1 MLLLKLAYR
10 YLLIIS
16 VCSVLSGCSLLL
28 KNNYGYNEL
37 SDYNESEYEEFI
49 SAFDPTD
56 IKHFKSSDYQYKQ
69 FIELGS
75 DSARKKDLNQP
86 VQILYFNDSILLSYH
101 ANCYAKGTLS
111 GLDWNYENRFDQF
124 PPASAIESSLFDL
137 SLLEITNIYDRITPT
152 KKYTVLVFWS
162 WMLEGVSKDAI
173 SSVLD
178 NRIKNGSNENCEV
191 ILINTDAYWSEKF
204 KEN

>member
-1 MLLLKLAYR
+1 MIHR
-10 YLLIIS
+10 YLLT
-16 VCSVLSGCSLLL
+16 VLVFAWLSGCSLLL
-28 KNNYGYNEL
+28 KNNYGYNEP
-37 SDYNESEYEEFI
+37 SDYNEAEYDEFI
-49 SAFDPTD
+49 SAIGPTEM
-56 IKHFKSSDYQYKQ
+56 KHFKSSDYQYKQ

-86 VQILYFNDSILLSYH
+86 VQILYFHDSKLLSYH

-111 GLDWNYENRFDQF
+111 GIDWNYENRFDQF

-178 NRIKNGSNENCEV
+178 NRTDNVSEENCE
-191 ILINTDAYWSEKF
+191 IFLINTDDYWREKF
-204 KEN
+204 NGN